1 MTGHSRCRDKGRRMG
16 IDSERRKG
24 GGGAG
29 AGEGGKGGGNQALR
43 RKEEKPNKLDR
54 YCPR

>member
-24 GGGAG
+24 GGGG
-29 AGEGGKGGGNQALR
+29 AGGGKGGGNQALG
-43 RKEEKPNKLDR
+43 RKEEKPNKLDG